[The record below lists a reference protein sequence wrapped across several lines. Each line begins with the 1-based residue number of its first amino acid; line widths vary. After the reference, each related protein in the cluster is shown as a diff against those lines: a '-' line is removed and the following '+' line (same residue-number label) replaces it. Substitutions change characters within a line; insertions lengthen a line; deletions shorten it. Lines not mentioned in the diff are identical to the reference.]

1 MIFAPN
7 LLAGRVAIVTGGGT
21 GIGRGI
27 ALELA
32 RAGADVALVGRRTAP
47 LEETAAEIAALG
59 RRALSAPA
67 DVRDWEQ
74 VQAMTARVVA
84 ELGRLDILVN
94 NAGGQ
99 FGAPFASL
107 SAKGWRAVIDTNLN
121 GVFNCTRAAADYL
134 IPQQSGKVINVIA
147 GFSRRAAPNVAHSGA
162 ARAGVEN
169 LTRSLALE
177 WALYNIQVNCISPVA
192 MTEAMAANMG
202 ERSEGFIRSIPA
214 GRCASLEEV
223 GWLVVYLA
231 SRAGDFMTGE
241 HLVLDGG
248 YWLST
253 AVGGGERPSPPA
265 PRPS

>member
-1 MIFAPN
+1 MIFAPD
-7 LLAGRVAIVTGGGT
+7 LLRGQAAIVTGGGT

-32 RAGADVALVGRRTAP
+32 RAGADVAVAGRRPEP
-47 LEETAAEIAALG
+47 LHAVVAEIEALG
-59 RRALSAPA
+59 RRGMALPV
-67 DVRDWEQ
+67 DVREWEQ
-74 VQAMTARVVA
+74 VQAMVGEAVA
-84 ELGRLDILVN
+84 GFGRLDMLVN

-99 FGAPFASL
+99 FGAPFEQL
-107 SAKGWRAVIDTNLN
+107 SARGWKSVIDVNLN

-134 IPQQSGKVINVIA
+134 VPQRRGKVVNVIA
-147 GFSRRAAPNVAHSGA
+147 GFSRRAAPFVSHSGA

-177 WALYNIQVNCISPVA
+177 WAPYNIQVNCISPIV
-192 MTEAMAANMG
+192 MTEAFARNVAATPGGM
-202 ERSEGFIRSIPA
+202 ERFLASVPA

-231 SRAGDFMTGE
+231 SPAGDFMTGE

-253 AVGGGERPSPPA
+253 AVGG
-265 PRPS
+265 PRPSLSE

>member
-32 RAGADVALVGRRTAP
+32 RAGADVALVGRRIGP

-59 RRALSAPA
+59 RRALAAPA

-74 VQAMTARVVA
+74 VQAMTARVA
-84 ELGRLDILVN
+84 TELGRLDILVN

-99 FGAPFASL
+99 FGAPFESL

-134 IPQQSGKVINVIA
+134 IPQQSGKVVNVIA

-177 WALYNIQVNCISPVA
+177 WAKYNIQVNCISPVA
-192 MTEAMAANMG
+192 MTEAMATNMG
-202 ERSEGFIRSIPA
+202 ERAEGFVRSIPA

-223 GWLVVYLA
+223 GWLVVYLT

-248 YWLST
+248 YWLAT
-253 AVGGGERPSPPA
+253 AVGGDRPSPPT
-265 PRPS
+265 PLPS